1 MQGDD
6 ELMREAD
13 KISHWL
19 WPLVS
24 KALGGRAPEVQGL
37 VLADLTAIFIAGH
50 SIEGEPATTAKLH
63 ADLLKTQFDAVRDL
77 VGMYA
82 AGTRRP
88 GWW

>member
-6 ELMREAD
+6 EHIREAD
-13 KISHWL
+13 KISHAL
-19 WPLVS
+19 WPLLS

-50 SIEGEPATTAKLH
+50 SIEGEPATTVELH
-63 ADLLKTQFDAVRDL
+63 EQLLKTQCDAVRDL
-77 VGMYA
+77 VLMYA